1 MKIKKLI
8 IKSGIILMLFG
19 SVACKNKNIELEK
32 KIANL
37 EKQNAELSKKN
48 QEQQNLANIKTNE
61 IKKEEKSEIPS
72 KPKKNLKLRRK
83 IRKQNFKLR
92 NQKR

>member
-37 EKQNAELSKKN
+37 EKQNAELSKKKPRTTKLGKY
-48 QEQQNLANIKTNE
+48 QNK
-61 IKKEEKSEIPS
+61 
-72 KPKKNLKLRRK
+72 
-83 IRKQNFKLR
+83 
-92 NQKR
+92 